1 VFPDFL
7 CIGAQKAGTTWLHHN
22 LSEQPGIWLPPVKEI
37 HFLDHAPPSMMKRA
51 LTKQSHHVLA
61 RANAKT
67 AAAELISGRG
77 SLDAFRLAWRL
88 AFAKRDWDWYS
99 SLFPSRP
106 GLMCGEICPG
116 YARLSPDVIQ
126 SIAQRNPRVKIIYL
140 LRDPIDRAWSS
151 VAMHFRKRNDQ
162 TINEVER
169 DQILKRIDQS
179 KFQSHCRYE
188 QSIANWLACF
198 PPDQVYFGFFERI
211 EAEPMEYL
219 ADVLTFLGLP
229 AKPAASAPGKRIN
242 AGRGEVI
249 DPIIERRLGT
259 LLRDEAVRAHDRFGN
274 AHTAKWL
281 AHAQA
286 VTA

>member
-1 VFPDFL
+1 MFPDFL

-22 LSEQPGIWLPPVKEI
+22 LSQQPGIWLPPVKEL
-37 HFLDHAPPSMMKRA
+37 HFLDHAPPSLMKRFFSH
-51 LTKQSHHVLA
+51 QSHHALA

-67 AAAELISGRG
+67 AAAELIGGRG
-77 SLDAFRLAWRL
+77 SLAAFGLAWRL
-88 AFAKRDWDWYS
+88 AFAKRDWDWYA
-99 SLFPSRP
+99 SLFPTRP

-116 YARLSPDVIQ
+116 YARLPRDVIQ
-126 SIAQRNPRVKIIYL
+126 SVAQRNPQVKIIYL

-169 DQILKRIDQS
+169 DQILKRIGNP
-179 KFQSHCRYE
+179 KFQSHCKYDE
-188 QSIANWLACF
+188 NIANWLSCF
-198 PPDQVYFGFFERI
+198 PPEQVYFGFFERI
-211 EAEPMEYL
+211 EADPMGYL
-219 ADVLTFLGLP
+219 ADVLAFLGVP
-229 AKPAASAPGKRIN
+229 AKPAASAPSTRIN

-249 DPIIERRLGT
+249 DAIVERELGL
-259 LLRDEAVRAHDRFGN
+259 LLRDEAARTHDRFGN
-274 AHTAKWL
+274 VHTAKWL

>member
-1 VFPDFL
+1 
-7 CIGAQKAGTTWLHHN
+7 
-22 LSEQPGIWLPPVKEI
+22 
-37 HFLDHAPPSMMKRA
+37 MKRA
-51 LTKQSHHVLA
+51 FTRQSHHALA

-67 AAAELISGRG
+67 AAVELISGRG
-77 SLDAFRLAWRL
+77 SLETFRLGWRL
-88 AFAKRDWDWYS
+88 AFAKRDWNWYA

-116 YARLSPDVIQ
+116 YARLSPEVIQ
-126 SIAQRNPRVKIIYL
+126 SIAERNPRVKIIYL

-169 DQILKRIDQS
+169 DQILNRIGQP

-188 QSIANWLACF
+188 ENIANWLGRF
-198 PPDQVYFGFFERI
+198 PADQVYFGFFERI

-219 ADVLTFLGLP
+219 ADILAFLGLP
-229 AKPAASAPGKRIN
+229 PQPAASAPSKRIN
-242 AGRGEVI
+242 AGKGEMI
-249 DPIIERRLGT
+249 DPTIEKRLGT
-259 LLRDEAVRAHDRFGN
+259 LLREEAARAHDRFGN
-274 AHTAKWL
+274 ASTAKWL